1 MTAVFVGR
9 AHELDVLDRLRAA
22 AVGTH
27 RRHLAVVVGE
37 AGIGKTWLCDRVVA
51 EVEREGWAVGFGRCW
66 SHGGSP
72 PLWPWPEILADLLGP
87 DALSLE
93 ALGSSEPER
102 FALFRA
108 VARALHD
115 LDRPLLVGLDD
126 AHYAEPAALLLLR
139 FLAGALERRPV
150 VLLLARRPDAPADA
164 QAAFVL
170 GEFERD
176 STLLPLRPFDIR
188 EATEFLTQAADAGPI
203 RPDLVDAVLRATGG
217 VPVFLARAAA
227 HGLAESGRTDVGQVM
242 IAALARLSEHS
253 RASLAAAAVLGPRCS
268 VGEVA
273 VLRDRSRIAVVED
286 LQRATG
292 LVAIDTIEVSI
303 AHELVRD
310 AVLAQLDAATL
321 LNLHACAARA
331 LAGTAPAARVAR
343 HALAAAPRSDAD
355 AELAVIAARRA
366 ADEARRGGDYE
377 AAVDLL
383 TAAAGIAAHRADPFA
398 QAAVLV
404 EAAEALLASG
414 RLMAARSAFARAATA
429 AEAAGEPVLLARAV
443 LGLSG
448 VWVHELRN
456 AGEREAVLA
465 RQRTVLA
472 ALPLGESG
480 LRVRIRVR
488 LAAEAVYQGGD
499 VTGVLDALAAAR
511 EVGDDRVLAEALSLT
526 HHALLAPEY
535 LAQRLELAD
544 ELVVTAARAG
554 DGVLAL
560 FGQLW
565 RTVDLY
571 ALGDPAAERA
581 LAQLRERTDALAVA
595 TVGYLAACIDV
606 MRLTRAGRLGDAEAA
621 AEACLHRGFEVG
633 DADATGYYGGQLAVI
648 RWFQG
653 RDAELADLVTSTAA
667 SATLATSE
675 YAFAIMV
682 AAVLARAGREEAAA
696 TLAGA
701 IAGGVEQL
709 PRSST
714 WTSAMAA
721 TVEAAHLLDD
731 RDLAVRAAGLLEPFA
746 DLPVMPSL
754 GVTCLGVAARS
765 IGLAALTRGD
775 LDEAVRRFE
784 QAVAGNSRLR
794 HRPATAV
801 CRAELADTLVRRD
814 RAGDRERAAGLWR
827 EAAEAAAA
835 MEMPHRVRQWT
846 ALARRHSPVGDA
858 ALLVREAGGWTL
870 RAHGVDQRLPD
881 LVGIAHLAALLARP
895 RPRRP
900 GRRALRGSAGGRAGR
915 ARHRRP
921 TRLPA
926 PAWRARPGHRGSRG
940 GRRPGPAR
948 TPARRAGRPARPG
961 ALGGRAR
968 RARAV
973 VRHPARAGADR
984 GAQVDRPGARRHR
997 PMRRG
1002 ARRRAASSDHH
1013 RLGLPLRPDRR
1024 DDAVAGA
1031 APRLTGGGRRRP
1043 ARVPDNALHHVRAQ
1057 KAPAL
1062 IALSSLRRVRIARSQ
1077 ARHRRAVERRHVAD
1091 AADR

>member
-22 AVGTH
+22 AVGTR

-37 AGIGKTWLCDRVVA
+37 AGIGKTWLCDRVAA
-51 EVEREGWAVGFGRCW
+51 EAEREGWAVGFGRCW

-87 DALSLE
+87 DVFSLD
-93 ALGSSEPER
+93 ARGASEPER

-108 VARALHD
+108 VAGALHD
-115 LDRPLLVGLDD
+115 RDRPLLVGLDD
-126 AHYAEPAALLLLR
+126 AHYADPAALLLLR
-139 FLAGALERRPV
+139 FLVGALERRPV

-164 QAAFVL
+164 QAASVL

-176 STLLPLRPFDIR
+176 STLLPLRPFDAR
-188 EATEFLTQAADAGPI
+188 EAAEFLTRATAAGPI
-203 RPDLVDAVLRATGG
+203 RSDLIDAVLRATGG

-227 HGLAESGRTDVGQVM
+227 HGLAESGTTDVRQVM
-242 IAALARLSEHS
+242 TAALDRLSEHS

-273 VLRDRSRIAVVED
+273 ALRGRSHTAVVED

-292 LVAIDTIEVSI
+292 LVVIDTTEVSI

-310 AVLAQLDAATL
+310 AALAQLDTSTL
-321 LNLHACAARA
+321 LDLHADAARA
-331 LAGTAPAARVAR
+331 LAGTGRPARVAR
-343 HALAAAPRSDAD
+343 HALAAASRSDAD
-355 AELAVIAARRA
+355 AEMAVIAARRA

-377 AAVDLL
+377 AAVELL
-383 TAAAGIAAHRADPFA
+383 TAAAGIAAHRADPLGH
-398 QAAVLV
+398 AAVLV

-414 RLMAARSAFARAATA
+414 RLGAARPAFARAATA
-429 AEAAGEPVLLARAV
+429 AETAGEPVLLARAV
-443 LGLSG
+443 LGLAG

-456 AGEREAVLA
+456 AGEREAVLS
-465 RQRTVLA
+465 RQRRVLA
-472 ALPLGESG
+472 MLPRGESG
-480 LRVRIRVR
+480 IRVRIRVR

-526 HHALLAPEY
+526 HHALLAPQY

-571 ALGDPAAERA
+571 EIGDPAAERA
-581 LAQLRERTDALAVA
+581 LAQLRERADALAVA
-595 TVGYLAACIDV
+595 TVGYIVACIDV

-621 AEACLHRGFEVG
+621 AEACLHRGSEIG

-675 YAFAIMV
+675 HAFAIMV
-682 AAVLARAGREEAAA
+682 AAVLARAGRREEAAA
-696 TLAGA
+696 ALAA
-701 IAGGVEQL
+701 ATAGGVEQL
-709 PRSST
+709 PGSST
-714 WTSAMAA
+714 WTSAMAV
-721 TVEAAHLLDD
+721 TVETAHLLGD

-746 DLPVMPSL
+746 DQPVMPSL

-765 IGLAALTRGD
+765 LAQAAFTRGD

-784 QAVAGNSRLR
+784 QAVGGNNRLR
-794 HRPATAV
+794 HRPAAAV
-801 CRAELADTLVRRD
+801 CRAELADVLIRRD

-835 MEMPHRVRQWT
+835 MEMPNRVRQWT
-846 ALARRHSPVGDA
+846 ALARRHGPVGDA
-858 ALLVREAGGWTL
+858 ALLVRESGGWTL
-870 RAHGVDQRLPD
+870 RAHGTAQRLPD
-881 LVGIAHLAALLARP
+881 LVGIAHLATLLARP
-895 RPRRP
+895 
-900 GRRALRGSAGGRAGR
+900 GRDVPAVELYGAAPAGEQAELDTDALRAYRRRLGELDQDIAAAEQDADLGRLERLQDERDALLDQVRSAVG
-915 ARHRRP
+915 
-921 TRLPA
+921 
-926 PAWRARPGHRGSRG
+926 
-940 GRRPGPAR
+940 
-948 TPARRAGRPARPG
+948 
-961 ALGGRAR
+961 LGGRPR
-968 RARAV
+968 SFGTPQERARTAA
-973 VRHPARAGADR
+973 RKSIARALA
-984 GAQVDRPGARRHR
+984 AIARCDVVL
-997 PMRRG
+997 G
-1002 ARRRAASSDHH
+1002 GELRAAITTGSVCRYD
-1013 RLGLPLRPDRR
+1013 PI
-1024 DDAVAGA
+1024 AGTT
-1031 APRLTGGGRRRP
+1031 PW
-1043 ARVPDNALHHVRAQ
+1043 RVQHGA
-1057 KAPAL
+1057 
-1062 IALSSLRRVRIARSQ
+1062 
-1077 ARHRRAVERRHVAD
+1077 
-1091 AADR
+1091 